1 MSEAT
6 TPGDAPFDLDKLKQ
20 LVEMMESHGLTE
32 VNLRRGDEQ
41 WRLRRG
47 PEVIQVPQQY
57 AMPGYPQPPFMPGA
71 FPPGMPPGMAPP
83 APMAAPASTVASA
96 SAAPAADAG
105 LIVIKSPT
113 VGTFYAAPSPGE
125 PAFVSVGSVVTPET
139 IVCLIEAM
147 KVFNQ
152 IPSEVS
158 GTITAILVK
167 SGDAVEF
174 GQPLFRLKP

>member
-1 MSEAT
+1 MADKA

-32 VNLRRGDEQ
+32 VHLRRGDEQ

-47 PEVIQVPQQY
+47 PREVVHAI
-57 AMPGYPQPPFMPGA
+57 PQPYA
-71 FPPGMPPGMAPP
+71 AP
-83 APMAAPASTVASA
+83 APMPMAVPAAANTAPAAAPSTA
-96 SAAPAADAG
+96 AAPAADAG
-105 LIVIKSPT
+105 LIDIKSPT

-125 PAFVSVGSVVTPET
+125 PPFISVGSAVTPET

-152 IPSEVS
+152 IPAEVS

-167 SGDAVEF
+167 SGDAIEF
-174 GQPLFRLKP
+174 GQPLFRVKP

>member
-1 MSEAT
+1 MSEADST
-6 TPGDAPFDLDKLKQ
+6 GKTPFDLDRLQQ
-20 LVEMMESHGLTE
+20 LVEMMEKHGLSE

-47 PEVIQVPQQY
+47 AREVVH
-57 AMPGYPQPPFMPGA
+57 A
-71 FPPGMPPGMAPP
+71 APP
-83 APMAAPASTVASA
+83 QMTFAAPAP
-96 SAAPAADAG
+96 SAAPVAQSAAVAAPPEPSG
-105 LIVIKSPT
+105 LIDIKSPT

-125 PAFVSVGSVVTPET
+125 PAFVTVGSVVTPET
-139 IVCLIEAM
+139 IVCLLEAM

-167 SGDAVEF
+167 SGDAIEF
-174 GQPLFRLKP
+174 GQPLFRVRP